1 MAWPAGRQVA
11 QHVRARQDVQFDGG
25 DGPRLPGAHQ
35 LVDRRWF
42 SWVASSP
49 RCQRRISGPYI
60 TVSSARYSW
69 AARSV
74 IRMHMNALCNSLY
87 QIGLLTA
94 LHNIYAARGGIK
106 LTNRIFNDLTDR
118 LIPNYVLLVFALRR
132 ARSVH
137 FFFAT
142 SHHQPSSE
150 ERRRRPR
157 AWCSSSCVQR
167 AATHAVLYL
176 CCEIVLTPIA
186 VRWRCASWR
195 SSTAMGPPSPA

>member
-137 FFFAT
+137 FFCHLASSAFFRGA
-142 SHHQPSSE
+142 SPSSQSMVLQQLCAE
-150 ERRRRPR
+150 
-157 AWCSSSCVQR
+157 SC
-167 AATHAVLYL
+167 HACCFVPVL
-176 CCEIVLTPIA
+176 
-186 VRWRCASWR
+186 
-195 SSTAMGPPSPA
+195 